1 MHAAMLLGQEQQQ
14 AGGEALNALIR
25 YLLSV
30 PDGLT
35 GEYARQYVFFRIGY
49 PNAAVVHLIYAV
61 IFAMNGVA
69 FLAWYNLVVTA
80 LFALGARY
88 WSRIPDPLWLFVLLW
103 LIEIPFHALMG
114 TLMAGTHTL
123 FWIVPA
129 ASAIASLIIPRF
141 SWPVRIVLA
150 ATLTVYSGFVCSLGL
165 FIPPAASLT
174 QSSQLLLLLCNFGVL
189 AALIFFVGAAQRI
202 VQIAEARL
210 TEEFERAEGL
220 LLNILPDTVAR
231 RLKDGERIIADDHEE
246 VSVVFADIVDFT
258 AASSRLTPGK
268 LVETLNMVFT
278 AFDELSDRH
287 GAEKIKTIGDA
298 YMVVVGVPD
307 ARRNHA
313 EAAVDL
319 ALEMQE
325 AAVSLSK
332 RTDFD
337 IRLRIGVN
345 SGPVVAGVIG
355 QRKFAYDL
363 WGDAVN
369 VASRMESHGEPG
381 MILITEATADLLPER
396 FRVVPQGMRDV
407 KGKGSMPVFSVGRAQ

>member
-1 MHAAMLLGQEQQQ
+1 MR
-14 AGGEALNALIR
+14 GGDALNALIR

-35 GEYARQYVFFRIGY
+35 GEYARQHIFFKVGY
-49 PNAAVVHLIYAV
+49 PNATVVHVIYAV
-61 IFAMNGVA
+61 IFAMNGVTV
-69 FLAWYNLVVTA
+69 LAWYNFVVSA
-80 LFALGARY
+80 LFALGAKY
-88 WSRIPDPLWLFVLLW
+88 WSKILNPLWLFMPLW
-103 LIEIPFHALMG
+103 LIEIPFHALLG
-114 TLMAGTHTL
+114 TLMTGVHTL

-129 ASAIASLIIPRF
+129 ASAIASLIMPQF
-141 SWPVRIVLA
+141 SWPMRIILA
-150 ATLTVYSGFVCSLGL
+150 STLTVYSGVVFSLGL
-165 FIPPAASLT
+165 FIPPTASLT
-174 QSSQLLLLLCNFGVL
+174 KTAEILLFLCNFGVL
-189 AALIFFVGAAQRI
+189 AALIFYVGAAQRI
-202 VQIAEARL
+202 VQLAEARL
-210 TEEFERAEGL
+210 IEEFERAEGL
-220 LLNILPDTVAR
+220 LLNILPDTVAK
-231 RLKDGERIIADDHEE
+231 RLKDGERVIADDHNE
-246 VSVVFADIVDFT
+246 VSVIFADIVDFT
-258 AASSRLTPGK
+258 AASSRLAPGK
-268 LVETLNMVFT
+268 LVETLNMVFS

-319 ALEMQE
+319 ALAMQK
-325 AAVSLSK
+325 AAVSLSTQ
-332 RTDFD
+332 TDFV

-396 FRVVPQGMRDV
+396 FTVVPQGMREV
-407 KGKGSMPVFSVGRAQ
+407 KGKGSMPVFSVEPAH